1 MHPPPI
7 VELELA
13 RLPEAVRTARDAL
26 ATMTGRL
33 PESVLDDLRLVV
45 SELVSNSIRHSTGDP
60 DALIRLRVWM
70 SAEAV
75 RIEAADTGRGFDP
88 MVRPSQS
95 GSGWGLL
102 LVGRLATRWGV
113 AASDAGTT
121 VWFERSLD
129 ASPAH

>member
-1 MHPPPI
+1 
-7 VELELA
+7 
-13 RLPEAVRTARDAL
+13 
-26 ATMTGRL
+26 
-33 PESVLDDLRLVV
+33 
-45 SELVSNSIRHSTGDP
+45 VSNSIRHSTGEP